1 MNIEVKAMDFLSL
14 GVMDDLLQSFKQGE
28 RTRAA
33 ASLLSKKWSH
43 DKEGERWGN
52 KMEDFQSG

>member
-33 ASLLSKKWSH
+33 ASLLSKK
-43 DKEGERWGN
+43 
-52 KMEDFQSG
+52 